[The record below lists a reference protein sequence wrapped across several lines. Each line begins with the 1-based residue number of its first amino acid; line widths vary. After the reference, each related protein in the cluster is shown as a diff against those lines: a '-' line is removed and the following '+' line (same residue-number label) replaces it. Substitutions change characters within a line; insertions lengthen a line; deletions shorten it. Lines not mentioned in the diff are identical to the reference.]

1 MMQTALDFLRRN
13 NEVAFATCA
22 DNLPHIRVFHIM
34 KQEGT
39 TLYFATSPS
48 KEVYRELHANEHVE
62 ILATEGR
69 VSVRCVG
76 QVNFEVNEEVKQ
88 WIYDNNPVLPRLY
101 TSYDKLAY
109 FALPIATMDYYDLRP
124 TPPILRHF
132 DLVAGTEGSGFVGER
147 FSKK

>member
-1 MMQTALDFLRRN
+1 MMQTALDFLSRN

-22 DNLPHIRVFHIM
+22 DNLPHIRVFQIM

-39 TLYFATSPS
+39 TLYFATSAT
-48 KEVYRELHANEHVE
+48 KAVYRELQANGYVE
-62 ILATEGR
+62 ILAMAGR
-69 VSVRCVG
+69 ISVRCVG
-76 QVNFEVNEEVKQ
+76 QVNFDVDEDLKQ
-88 WIYDNNPVLPRLY
+88 WIYNNPVLPRLY
-101 TSYDKLAY
+101 SSYGKLAY
-109 FALPIATMDYYDLRP
+109 FALPIATLDYYDLRP

>member
-22 DNLPHIRVFHIM
+22 DNLPHIRVFQIM
-34 KQEGT
+34 KQEDT
-39 TLYFATSPS
+39 TLYFATSPT

-76 QVNFEVNEEVKQ
+76 QVNFDVDEDLKQ
-88 WIYDNNPVLPRLY
+88 WIYNNNPVLPRLY
-101 TSYDKLAY
+101 SSYGKLAY
-109 FALPIATMDYYDLRP
+109 FALPIATLDYYDLRP

-132 DLVAGTEGSGFVGER
+132 DLVAGTEESGFVGER

>member
-22 DNLPHIRVFHIM
+22 DNLPHIRVFQIM

-39 TLYFATSPS
+39 TLYFATSAT
-48 KEVYRELHANEHVE
+48 KAVYRELQANGHVE
-62 ILATEGR
+62 ILAMAGR
-69 VSVRCVG
+69 ISVRCVG
-76 QVNFEVNEEVKQ
+76 QVNFDVDEDLKQ
-88 WIYDNNPVLPRLY
+88 WIYNNPVLPRLY
-101 TSYDKLAY
+101 SSYGKLAY
-109 FALPIATMDYYDLRP
+109 FALPIATLDYYDLRP

>member
-22 DNLPHIRVFHIM
+22 DNLPHIRVFQIM

-39 TLYFATSPS
+39 TLYFATSAT
-48 KEVYRELHANEHVE
+48 KAVYRELQANGYVE
-62 ILATEGR
+62 ILAMAGR
-69 VSVRCVG
+69 ISVRCVG
-76 QVNFEVNEEVKQ
+76 QVNFDVDEDLKQ
-88 WIYDNNPVLPRLY
+88 WIYNNPVLPRLY
-101 TSYDKLAY
+101 SSYGKLAY
-109 FALPIATMDYYDLRP
+109 FALPIATLDYYDLRP